1 LGIQALDTC
10 FPFGVI
16 QILLEG
22 IQVSG
27 MDSEH
32 RSAPFWVWFN
42 LFVVWLCWGTTYLAI
57 REGVSGEN
65 GLPPLLFAG
74 VRITLA
80 GIILVLFFL
89 VWRKRFRLNWSQI
102 WPVWLSGVF
111 LFVGGN
117 GLCTIAEMTVESG
130 LASVLIATTPLWL
143 ALFDVIWPGGDRM
156 NSAKWLG
163 MLAGFGGVCI
173 ILLGPSLV
181 TSSPISSLWE
191 WERGNFIAL
200 GSAFA
205 WAIGSIIQRRLAP
218 KIDAIQIA
226 GWQMLTG
233 GASLTVLGL
242 CFGELNQ
249 ITNEKL
255 NPTTIGAFF
264 YLLFIG
270 SLIGFVAF
278 VWLLHH
284 TTPAIAGTY
293 GYVNPVVAVW
303 VGWLLGGESPGW
315 VLVPGMALILLA
327 VFLVRMPGK
336 KIRPTS

>member
-1 LGIQALDTC
+1 MEREQKT
-10 FPFGVI
+10 V
-16 QILLEG
+16 
-22 IQVSG
+22 
-27 MDSEH
+27 
-32 RSAPFWVWFN
+32 PFWVWFN
-42 LFVVWLCWGTTYLAI
+42 LLVVWLCWGTTYLAI

-74 VRITLA
+74 ARITLA
-80 GIILVLFFL
+80 GVILVAFLL
-89 VWRKRFRLNWSQI
+89 VWKKQFILNWHQI
-102 WPVWLSGVF
+102 WPIWLSGVF

-143 ALFDVIWPGGDRM
+143 ALFDVLWPGGERM
-156 NSAKWLG
+156 NLAKWMGLA
-163 MLAGFGGVCI
+163 AGFGGVCL
-173 ILLGPSLV
+173 ILLGPSIIQSNSI
-181 TSSPISSLWE
+181 TSFWE

-242 CFGELNQ
+242 LLGEFALITPNTLNS
-249 ITNEKL
+249 
-255 NPTTIGAFF
+255 TTISAFF
-264 YLLFIG
+264 YLLFVG
-270 SLIGFVAF
+270 SLLGFVAF

-303 VGWLLGGESPGW
+303 IGWFLGGESPGW
-315 VLVPGMALILLA
+315 ILVPGMALILLA
-327 VFLVRMPGK
+327 VFLVRLPSK
-336 KIRPTS
+336 KI